1 MSRKPVQ
8 MTLERGVL
16 FMEDGT
22 EVSDVSVELLRAAP
36 ALLKA
41 LEKAIAIIDEG
52 NAETARTSRH
62 PEIWDLIHS
71 ATAPA

>member
-1 MSRKPVQ
+1 

-22 EVSDVSVELLRAAP
+22 EVSDVSIELLIAAP

-41 LEKAIAIIDEG
+41 LKKAVTLIDEG

-62 PEIWDLIHS
+62 QDIWDLIHS
-71 ATAPA
+71 ATYHPKAKETT